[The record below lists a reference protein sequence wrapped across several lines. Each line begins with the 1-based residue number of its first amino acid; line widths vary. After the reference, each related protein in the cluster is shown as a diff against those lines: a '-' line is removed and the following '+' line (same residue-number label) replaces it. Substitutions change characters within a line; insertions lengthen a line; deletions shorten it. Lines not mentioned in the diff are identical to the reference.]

1 MRRRIAIGLALLALL
16 SLFLIVR
23 AADAGQMPAFISRLY
38 NFNNGDK
45 LGHFLLMGTVAFLVT
60 LAMPGRWR
68 VRGLFIL
75 AGLLTLEEFSQLF
88 FQTRT
93 FSLLDLACS
102 LAGVSLF
109 GYLSLLL
116 NRYLDKRA
124 EDNQKS
130 NAAK

>member
-23 AADAGQMPAFISRLY
+23 AADAGQMPLFISRLY

-75 AGLLTLEEFSQLF
+75 AGLLTLEEFSQLLF
-88 FQTRT
+88 KTRT

-109 GYLSLLL
+109 GYLSILLS
-116 NRYLDKRA
+116 RYLDRRA
-124 EDNQKS
+124 ANRQK
-130 NAAK
+130 NNPTK